1 MATRLKSIRIQNFKP
16 FEDFPVE
23 FSSQN
28 LVVFDGPNGFGKTS
42 FYDAIELLLTGRLR
56 RYTDLVGKTVDKR
69 QSANGSP
76 LLNDHNGS
84 GDLVIKGELDVD
96 GTSVCL
102 MRRGNRDE
110 LEATTSLDE
119 LKLKLYSATQF
130 DSEDFSLIE
139 DENGYLTNLLGQD
152 YIRNFEFLNYIE
164 QEENIYLL
172 KNKDKDRKDAIAHL
186 FNTSE
191 FEEQIDKLTEASK
204 KIGKLCDK
212 NARQSLKAQKDKL
225 DGYRGKLTG
234 EYVSVPFKRLILW
247 KGIDWDAKKLEF
259 PDERYVEWLGKEGE
273 LAKLELFLTNID
285 EFRKDRENKKLDR
298 LLADETLITQ
308 FLLCWNFIDSAE
320 DFSKRLALKKAIDDL
335 LQAYEQGALQAV
347 EQEKAELTL
356 QIQELIRSK
365 IDVQAYSTSIA
376 DILRMQKSAN
386 ALSQLL
392 VGLKNSRQAFIE
404 KFMQYEAAIGSD
416 KSCPL
421 CGYSWQDA
429 EELKANFDTQEGKLE
444 ELITASGTELN
455 VAVEDFTKTYLMP
468 VREFLTDYLSKHPID
483 EAFVNKLKEA
493 AHNRANL
500 ELLNQRFVAI
510 DIDLKTFLNYNPSI
524 NEQLKMDEL
533 RSKINE
539 KKHVLNP
546 ENLRPY
552 FASVFL
558 QVFNESFDHAAKIEK
573 TEIENKR
580 KYIEG
585 QYFLHQSK
593 VIKELSLEYNKQE
606 KLFND
611 AEILKSKIARL
622 KKIYETSLNEYQKS
636 LIENIEIFFH
646 IYSGRIT
653 QEVQGGLGLFI
664 ESEKN
669 GIRFLENH
677 SKKHDAVFT
686 MSSGQLAALVI
697 AFTLALNKR
706 YSRNKLLFI
715 DDPIQTLDE
724 LNIAGLVELLRNEFA
739 DRQIFISTHEDMMSA
754 YMRYKFQKFGLQ
766 AERVSFKERQLS
778 LG

>member
-1 MATRLKSIRIQNFKP
+1 MAIRLKRIRIQNFKL
-16 FEDFPVE
+16 FENFPIE
-23 FSSQN
+23 FSSLN

-42 FYDAIELLLTGRLR
+42 FYDAIELLFTGRLR

-119 LKLKLYSATQF
+119 LKLKFYRATQF

-139 DENGYLTNLLGQD
+139 DENSYLTDLLGQD

-172 KNKDKDRKDAIAHL
+172 KKKDKDRKVEIAHL
-186 FNTSE
+186 FNTSD
-191 FEEQIDKLTEASK
+191 FEERIGKLTEASK
-204 KIGKLCDK
+204 KIGKLCDAK
-212 NARQSLKAQKDKL
+212 AKASLDVHQKKL
-225 DGYRGKLTG
+225 DGYRCKLTG
-234 EYVSVPFKRLILW
+234 EHVSVPFKRFISW
-247 KGIDWDAKKLEF
+247 KEIDWDGEKLEF

-298 LLADETLITQ
+298 LLADGTLITQ

-347 EQEKAELTL
+347 EQGKAELPL
-356 QIQELIRSK
+356 QIQELIRSE
-365 IDVQAYSTSIA
+365 IDVQAYSASITG
-376 DILRMQKSAN
+376 IIKMQKSAN
-386 ALSQLL
+386 TLSQLI
-392 VGLKNSRQAFIE
+392 VGVKNSRQAFIE
-404 KFMQYEAAIGSD
+404 KFMQYDAATGAE

-429 EELKANFDTQEGKLE
+429 KELKANFDTQEDKLE
-444 ELITASGTELN
+444 ELITESGTELN
-455 VAVEDFTKTYLMP
+455 EAVEDFTKIYLKP
-468 VREFLTDYLSKHPID
+468 VREFLTDHLSKHPID

-500 ELLNQRFVAI
+500 ELLNQQFVAL
-510 DIDLKTFLNYNPSI
+510 DIDLKAFLNYNPSI
-524 NEQLKMDEL
+524 NEQLKVDEL
-533 RSKINE
+533 RAKINE
-539 KKHVLNP
+539 KKHALNP

-558 QVFNESFDHAAKIEK
+558 QIFNERFDHAAKIEK

-580 KYIEG
+580 KYIER

-653 QEVQGGLGLFI
+653 QEVHGGLGLFI

-778 LG
+778 LS